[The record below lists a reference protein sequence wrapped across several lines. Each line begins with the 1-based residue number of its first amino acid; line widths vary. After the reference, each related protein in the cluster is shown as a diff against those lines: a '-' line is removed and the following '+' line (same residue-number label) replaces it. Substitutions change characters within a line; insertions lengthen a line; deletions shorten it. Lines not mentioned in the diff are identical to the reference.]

1 MKKNDFL
8 IISTAD
14 WDSPIQT
21 NKQYVSKEIAK
32 LGNRVLYIE
41 SLGVRKIQIK
51 KKDILRIFK
60 RIINNLLI
68 IKQQE
73 KNIWVLSFILF
84 PGATNKRIILI
95 NKIIFNFNLFIAMK
109 LLKFKKDYLWTY
121 NPLTS
126 LYLDINKFNS
136 SIYHAVDAIEYQPFM
151 PKDLIKRQEII
162 LSKKVDKIFV
172 TSKNIINKLKKY
184 NSNISY
190 FGNVCDYEHFSKS
203 LSTHID
209 DIPPD
214 IKSISK
220 PIIGFIGS
228 ISEYKLNYKLIYDV
242 AKSLKE
248 INFVFIGPTD
258 DSVNHSNLSRIKN
271 LKNVYLLG
279 FRKYKDLPSYCAFFD
294 VAWLPL
300 IHNNYTK
307 SMFPMKFFEYL
318 AAGLPIVST
327 NLESLKEFRNFV
339 YMSDDLSKIKVS
351 IKEALKNKNSNLTTR
366 LSLAMENTYQKRTK
380 KMLMELN

>member
-1 MKKNDFL
+1 MKNNDFL

-14 WDSPIQT
+14 WNSPIQT
-21 NKQYVSKEIAK
+21 NKQYVSREIAK
-32 LGNRVLYIE
+32 LGNRVLYVE

-51 KKDILRIFK
+51 KKDFFRIFK

-68 IKQQE
+68 IKQKE
-73 KNIWVLSFILF
+73 KNIWVLSPILF
-84 PGATNKRIILI
+84 PGATNKKIIFI
-95 NKIIFNFNLFIAMK
+95 NRVIFNFNLFIAMK
-109 LLKFKKDYLWTY
+109 FLNFKKEYLWTY

-126 LYLDINKFNS
+126 SYLNIAKFKS
-136 SIYHAVDAIEYQPFM
+136 SIYHAVDAIEHQPFM
-151 PKDLIKRQEII
+151 PKKHIEKQEII

-172 TSKNIINKLKKY
+172 TSKNIINKLKKH
-184 NSNISY
+184 NSNITY
-190 FGNVCDYEHFSKS
+190 FGNVCDYDHFSKA
-203 LSTHID
+203 LTTNTEN
-209 DIPPD
+209 IPLD
-214 IKSISK
+214 IKCINK

-228 ISEYKLNYKLIYDV
+228 ISEYKLNYKLIHNV
-242 AKSLKE
+242 ASSLKE

-258 DSVNHSNLSRIKN
+258 DSLNHSNLNRIKK
-271 LKNVYLLG
+271 LKNVYFLG
-279 FRKYKDLPSYCAFFD
+279 YRKYKSLPSYCAYFD

-318 AAGLPIVST
+318 AAGLPVVATDLQSIR
-327 NLESLKEFRNFV
+327 EFNKLV
-339 YMSDDLSKIKVS
+339 TITDDISKIKIS
-351 IKEALKNKNSNLTTR
+351 IIKALKNKDFNLKNR

>member
-32 LGNRVLYIE
+32 LGNRVLYVE
-41 SLGVRKIQIK
+41 SLGVRKIQMN
-51 KKDILRIFK
+51 KKDLLRIFK

-68 IKQQE
+68 IKQKE

-109 LLKFKKDYLWTY
+109 LLNFKQDYLWTY

-126 LYLDINKFNS
+126 LYLNVNNFNS
-136 SIYHAVDAIEYQPFM
+136 SIYHAVDAIEHQPFM

-258 DSVNHSNLSRIKN
+258 DSLNDSNLNRLKN
-271 LKNVYLLG
+271 LKNIYLLG

-327 NLESLKEFRNFV
+327 NLESLREFRKFV

-351 IKEALKNKNSNLTTR
+351 IKEALKNKNSNLTNR

>member
-1 MKKNDFL
+1 MKNNDFL

-14 WDSPIQT
+14 WNSPIQT
-21 NKQYVSKEIAK
+21 NKQYVSREIAK
-32 LGNRVLYIE
+32 LGNRVLYVE

-51 KKDILRIFK
+51 KKDFFRIFK

-68 IKQQE
+68 IKQKE
-73 KNIWVLSFILF
+73 KNIWVLSPILF
-84 PGATNKRIILI
+84 PGATNKKIIFI
-95 NKIIFNFNLFIAMK
+95 NRVIFNFNLFIAMK
-109 LLKFKKDYLWTY
+109 FLNFKKEYLWTY

-126 LYLDINKFNS
+126 LYLNIEKFKS
-136 SIYHAVDAIEYQPFM
+136 SIYHAVDAIEHQPFM
-151 PKDLIKRQEII
+151 PKKHIEKQEII

-172 TSKNIINKLKKY
+172 TSKNIINKLKKH
-184 NSNISY
+184 NSNITY
-190 FGNVCDYEHFSKS
+190 FGNVCDYDHFSKA
-203 LSTHID
+203 LTTNTEN
-209 DIPPD
+209 IPLD
-214 IKSISK
+214 IKCINK

-228 ISEYKLNYKLIYDV
+228 ISEYKLNYKLIHNV
-242 AKSLKE
+242 ASSLKE

-258 DSVNHSNLSRIKN
+258 DSLNHSNLNRIKK
-271 LKNVYLLG
+271 LKNVYFLG
-279 FRKYKDLPSYCAFFD
+279 YRKYKSLPSYCAYFD

-318 AAGLPIVST
+318 AAGLPVVATDLQSIR
-327 NLESLKEFRNFV
+327 EFNKLV
-339 YMSDDLSKIKVS
+339 TITDDISKIKIS
-351 IKEALKNKNSNLTTR
+351 IIKALKNKDFNLKNR

>member
-32 LGNRVLYIE
+32 LGNRVLYVE
-41 SLGVRKIQIK
+41 SLGVRKIQMN
-51 KKDILRIFK
+51 KKDLLRIFK

-68 IKQQE
+68 IKQKG

-109 LLKFKKDYLWTY
+109 LLNFKQDYLWTY

-126 LYLDINKFNS
+126 LYLNVNKFNS
-136 SIYHAVDAIEYQPFM
+136 SIYHAVDAIEHQPFM

-209 DIPPD
+209 DIPQD
-214 IKSISK
+214 IKCISK

-258 DSVNHSNLSRIKN
+258 DSLNHSNLNRLKN

-318 AAGLPIVST
+318 AAGLPIVTT
-327 NLESLKEFRNFV
+327 NLESLREFRKFV

-351 IKEALKNKNSNLTTR
+351 IKEALKNKNYNLTNR
-366 LSLAMENTYQKRTK
+366 LSLARENTYQKRTK

>member
-1 MKKNDFL
+1 MKNNDFL

-14 WDSPIQT
+14 WNSPIQT
-21 NKQYVSKEIAK
+21 NKQYVSREIAK
-32 LGNRVLYIE
+32 LGNRVLYVE

-51 KKDILRIFK
+51 KKDFFRIFK

-68 IKQQE
+68 IKQKE
-73 KNIWVLSFILF
+73 KNIWVLSPILF
-84 PGATNKRIILI
+84 PGATNKKIIFI
-95 NKIIFNFNLFIAMK
+95 NRVIFNFNLFIAMK
-109 LLKFKKDYLWTY
+109 FLNFKKEYLWTY

-126 LYLDINKFNS
+126 LYLNIAKFKS
-136 SIYHAVDAIEYQPFM
+136 SIYHAVDAIEHQPFM
-151 PKDLIKRQEII
+151 PKKHIEKQEII

-172 TSKNIINKLKKY
+172 TSKNIINKLKKH
-184 NSNISY
+184 NSNITY
-190 FGNVCDYEHFSKS
+190 FGNVCDYDHFSKA
-203 LSTHID
+203 LTTNTEN
-209 DIPPD
+209 IPLD
-214 IKSISK
+214 IKCINK

-228 ISEYKLNYKLIYDV
+228 ISEYKLNYKLIHNV
-242 AKSLKE
+242 ASSLKE

-258 DSVNHSNLSRIKN
+258 DSLNHSNLNRIKK
-271 LKNVYLLG
+271 LKNVYFLG
-279 FRKYKDLPSYCAFFD
+279 YRKYKSLPSYCAYFD

-318 AAGLPIVST
+318 AAGLPVVATDLQSIR
-327 NLESLKEFRNFV
+327 EFNKLV
-339 YMSDDLSKIKVS
+339 TITDDISKIKIAI
-351 IKEALKNKNSNLTTR
+351 IKALKNKDFNLKNR

>member
-1 MKKNDFL
+1 MKNNDFL

-14 WDSPIQT
+14 WNSPIQT
-21 NKQYVSKEIAK
+21 NKQYVSREIAK
-32 LGNRVLYIE
+32 LGNRVLYVE

-51 KKDILRIFK
+51 KKDFFRIFK

-68 IKQQE
+68 IKQKE
-73 KNIWVLSFILF
+73 KNIWVLSPLLF
-84 PGATNKRIILI
+84 PGATNKKIIFI
-95 NKIIFNFNLFIAMK
+95 NRVIFNFNLFIAMK
-109 LLKFKKDYLWTY
+109 FLNFKKEYLWTY

-126 LYLDINKFNS
+126 LYLNIAKFKS
-136 SIYHAVDAIEYQPFM
+136 SIYHAVDAIEHQPFM
-151 PKDLIKRQEII
+151 PKKHIEKQEII

-172 TSKNIINKLKKY
+172 TSKNIINKLKKH
-184 NSNISY
+184 NSNITY
-190 FGNVCDYEHFSKS
+190 FGNVCDYDHFSKA
-203 LSTHID
+203 LTTNTEN
-209 DIPPD
+209 IPLD
-214 IKSISK
+214 IKCINK

-228 ISEYKLNYKLIYDV
+228 ISEYKLNYKLIHNV
-242 AKSLKE
+242 ASSLKE

-258 DSVNHSNLSRIKN
+258 DSLNHSNLNRIKK
-271 LKNVYLLG
+271 LKNVYFLG
-279 FRKYKDLPSYCAFFD
+279 YRKYKSLPSYCAYFD

-318 AAGLPIVST
+318 AAGLPVVATDLQSIR
-327 NLESLKEFRNFV
+327 EFNKLV
-339 YMSDDLSKIKVS
+339 TITDDISKIKIS
-351 IKEALKNKNSNLTTR
+351 IIKALKNKDFNLKNR

>member
-32 LGNRVLYIE
+32 LGNRVLYVE
-41 SLGVRKIQIK
+41 SLGVRKIQMN
-51 KKDILRIFK
+51 KKDLLRIFK

-68 IKQQE
+68 IKQKE

-109 LLKFKKDYLWTY
+109 LLNFKQDYLWTY

-126 LYLDINKFNS
+126 LYLDINKFKS
-136 SIYHAVDAIEYQPFM
+136 SIYHAVDAIEHQPFM

-258 DSVNHSNLSRIKN
+258 DSLNHSNLNRLKN

-327 NLESLKEFRNFV
+327 NLESLREFRKFV

-351 IKEALKNKNSNLTTR
+351 IKEALKNKNSNLTNR

>member
-32 LGNRVLYIE
+32 LGNRVLYVE
-41 SLGVRKIQIK
+41 SLGVRKIQMN
-51 KKDILRIFK
+51 KKDLLRIFK

-68 IKQQE
+68 IKQKG

-109 LLKFKKDYLWTY
+109 LLNFKQDYLWTY

-126 LYLDINKFNS
+126 LYLNVNKFNS
-136 SIYHAVDAIEYQPFM
+136 SIYHAVDAIEHQPFM

-214 IKSISK
+214 IKCISK

-258 DSVNHSNLSRIKN
+258 DSLNHSNLNRLKN

-327 NLESLKEFRNFV
+327 NLESLKEFRKFV

-351 IKEALKNKNSNLTTR
+351 IKEALKNKNYNLTNR
-366 LSLAMENTYQKRTK
+366 LSLARENTYQKRTK

>member
-1 MKKNDFL
+1 MKNNDFL

-14 WDSPIQT
+14 WNSPIQT
-21 NKQYVSKEIAK
+21 NKQYVSREIAK
-32 LGNRVLYIE
+32 LGNRVLYVE

-51 KKDILRIFK
+51 KKDFFRIFK

-68 IKQQE
+68 IKQKE
-73 KNIWVLSFILF
+73 KNIWVLSPILF
-84 PGATNKRIILI
+84 PGATNKKIIFI
-95 NKIIFNFNLFIAMK
+95 NRVIFNFNLFIAMK
-109 LLKFKKDYLWTY
+109 FLNFKKEYLWTY

-126 LYLDINKFNS
+126 LYLNIAKFKS
-136 SIYHAVDAIEYQPFM
+136 SIYHAVDAIEHQPFM
-151 PKDLIKRQEII
+151 PKKHIEKQEII

-172 TSKNIINKLKKY
+172 TSKNIINKLKKH
-184 NSNISY
+184 NSNITY
-190 FGNVCDYEHFSKS
+190 FGNVCDYDHFSKA
-203 LSTHID
+203 LTTNTEN
-209 DIPPD
+209 IPLD
-214 IKSISK
+214 IKCINK

-228 ISEYKLNYKLIYDV
+228 ISEYKLNYKLIHNV
-242 AKSLKE
+242 ASSLKE

-258 DSVNHSNLSRIKN
+258 DSLNHSNLNRIKK
-271 LKNVYLLG
+271 LKNVYFLG
-279 FRKYKDLPSYCAFFD
+279 YRKYKSLPSYCAYFD

-318 AAGLPIVST
+318 AAGLPVVAT
-327 NLESLKEFRNFV
+327 DLESIREFNKLV
-339 YMSDDLSKIKVS
+339 TITDDISKIKIS
-351 IKEALKNKNSNLTTR
+351 IIKALKNKDFNLKNR

>member
-1 MKKNDFL
+1 MKNNDFL

-14 WDSPIQT
+14 WNSPIQT
-21 NKQYVSKEIAK
+21 NKQYVSREIAK
-32 LGNRVLYIE
+32 LGNRVLYVE

-51 KKDILRIFK
+51 KKDFFRIFK

-68 IKQQE
+68 IKQKE
-73 KNIWVLSFILF
+73 KNIWVLSPILF
-84 PGATNKRIILI
+84 PGATNKKIIFI
-95 NKIIFNFNLFIAMK
+95 NRVIFNFNLFIAMK
-109 LLKFKKDYLWTY
+109 FLNFKKEYLWTY

-126 LYLDINKFNS
+126 LYLNIAKFKS
-136 SIYHAVDAIEYQPFM
+136 SIYHAVDAIEHQPFM
-151 PKDLIKRQEII
+151 PKKHIEKQEII

-172 TSKNIINKLKKY
+172 TSKNIINKLKKH
-184 NSNISY
+184 NSNITY
-190 FGNVCDYEHFSKS
+190 FGNVCDYDHFSKA
-203 LSTHID
+203 LTTNTEN
-209 DIPPD
+209 IPLD
-214 IKSISK
+214 IKCINK

-228 ISEYKLNYKLIYDV
+228 ISEYKLNYKLIHNV
-242 AKSLKE
+242 ASSLKE

-258 DSVNHSNLSRIKN
+258 DSLNHSNLNRIKK
-271 LKNVYLLG
+271 LKNVYFLG
-279 FRKYKDLPSYCAFFD
+279 YRKYKSLPSYCAYFD

-318 AAGLPIVST
+318 AAGLPVVATDLQSIR
-327 NLESLKEFRNFV
+327 EFNKLV
-339 YMSDDLSKIKVS
+339 TITDDISKIKIS
-351 IKEALKNKNSNLTTR
+351 IIKALKNKDFNLKNR

>member
-21 NKQYVSKEIAK
+21 NKQYVSREIAN
-32 LGNRVLYIE
+32 LGNRVLYVE

-51 KKDILRIFK
+51 KKDLLRIFK
-60 RIINNLLI
+60 RIINNILI
-68 IKQQE
+68 IKKKE
-73 KNIWVLSFILF
+73 KNIWVLSPILF
-84 PGATNKRIILI
+84 PGATNK
-95 NKIIFNFNLFIAMK
+95 KIIFINRAIFIFNLFVAMK
-109 LLKFKKDYLWTY
+109 LLNFKKDYLWTY
-121 NPLTS
+121 NPLTP
-126 LYLDINKFNS
+126 LYLNIKKFKS
-136 SIYHAVDAIEYQPFM
+136 SIYHAVDAIEHQPFM
-151 PKDLIKRQEII
+151 PKKLIKNQEII

-172 TSKNIINKLKKY
+172 TSKNIINKLKIH

-203 LSTHID
+203 LTTHFD
-209 DIPPD
+209 NIPLD
-214 IKSISK
+214 IKKINK
-220 PIIGFIGS
+220 PIVGFIGS
-228 ISEYKLNYKLIYDV
+228 ISEYKLDYRLIYDV
-242 AKSLKE
+242 ANSLKG
-248 INFVFIGPTD
+248 INFVFIGPTND
-258 DSVNHSNLSRIKN
+258 NLHHSNLNRIKN
-271 LKNVYLLG
+271 LNNVYLLG
-279 FRKYKDLPSYCAFFD
+279 YRNYKYLPSYCAYFD

-318 AAGLPIVST
+318 AAGLPVVST
-327 NLESLKEFRNFV
+327 DLESIREFNKLV
-339 YMSDDLSKIKVS
+339 AISDDISKIKLS
-351 IKEALKNKNSNLTTR
+351 ITEALKNKNSNLKNR

>member
-1 MKKNDFL
+1 MKNNDFL

-21 NKQYVSKEIAK
+21 NKQYVSREIAK
-32 LGNRVLYIE
+32 LGNRVLYVE

-51 KKDILRIFK
+51 KKDFLRIFK

-68 IKQQE
+68 IKQKE
-73 KNIWVLSFILF
+73 KNIWVLSPILF
-84 PGATNKRIILI
+84 PGATNK
-95 NKIIFNFNLFIAMK
+95 KIIFINRVIFIFNLFIAMK
-109 LLKFKKDYLWTY
+109 LLNFKKEYLWTY

-126 LYLDINKFNS
+126 LYLNIKKFKS
-136 SIYHAVDAIEYQPFM
+136 SIYHAVDAIEHQPFM
-151 PKDLIKRQEII
+151 PKKHIEKQEII

-172 TSKNIINKLKKY
+172 TSKNIINKLKKH
-184 NSNISY
+184 NSNITY
-190 FGNVCDYEHFSKS
+190 FGNVCDYEHFSKA
-203 LSTHID
+203 LTTHID
-209 DIPPD
+209 NIPLD
-214 IKSISK
+214 IKCINK

-228 ISEYKLNYKLIYDV
+228 ISEYKLDYKLIHDV
-242 AKSLKE
+242 ANSLKE

-258 DSVNHSNLSRIKN
+258 DSLNHSNLNRIKK

-279 FRKYKDLPSYCAFFD
+279 YRKYNSLPSYCAYFD

-318 AAGLPIVST
+318 AAGLPVVST
-327 NLESLKEFRNFV
+327 DLESIREFNKLV
-339 YMSDDLSKIKVS
+339 AITDDISKIKIS
-351 IKEALKNKNSNLTTR
+351 IIEALKNKDFNLKNR

>member
-68 IKQQE
+68 IKQKE

-203 LSTHID
+203 LSTHFD

>member
-1 MKKNDFL
+1 MKNNDFL

-14 WDSPIQT
+14 WNSPIQT
-21 NKQYVSKEIAK
+21 NKQYVSREIAK
-32 LGNRVLYIE
+32 LGNRVLYVE

-51 KKDILRIFK
+51 KKDFFRIFK

-68 IKQQE
+68 IKQKE
-73 KNIWVLSFILF
+73 KNIWVLSPILF
-84 PGATNKRIILI
+84 PGATNKKIIFI
-95 NKIIFNFNLFIAMK
+95 NRVIFNFNLFIAMK
-109 LLKFKKDYLWTY
+109 FLNFKKEYLWTY

-126 LYLDINKFNS
+126 LYLNIEKFKS
-136 SIYHAVDAIEYQPFM
+136 SIYHAVDAIEHQPFM
-151 PKDLIKRQEII
+151 PKKHIEKQEII

-172 TSKNIINKLKKY
+172 TSKNIINKLKKH
-184 NSNISY
+184 NANITY
-190 FGNVCDYEHFSKS
+190 FGNVCDYDHFSKA
-203 LSTHID
+203 LTTNTEN
-209 DIPPD
+209 IPLD
-214 IKSISK
+214 IKCINK

-228 ISEYKLNYKLIYDV
+228 ISEYKLNYKLIHNV
-242 AKSLKE
+242 ASSLKE

-258 DSVNHSNLSRIKN
+258 DSLNHSNLNRIKK
-271 LKNVYLLG
+271 LKNVYFLG
-279 FRKYKDLPSYCAFFD
+279 YRKYKSLPSYCAYFD

-318 AAGLPIVST
+318 AAGLPVVATDLQSIR
-327 NLESLKEFRNFV
+327 EFNKLV
-339 YMSDDLSKIKVS
+339 TITDDISKIKIS
-351 IKEALKNKNSNLTTR
+351 IIKALKNKDFNLKNR

>member
-68 IKQQE
+68 IKQKE

>member
-68 IKQQE
+68 IKQKG

-258 DSVNHSNLSRIKN
+258 DSLNHSNLGRIKN

-339 YMSDDLSKIKVS
+339 YMSDDLSEIKVS

>member
-1 MKKNDFL
+1 MKNNDFL

-14 WDSPIQT
+14 WNSPIQT
-21 NKQYVSKEIAK
+21 NKQYVSREIAK
-32 LGNRVLYIE
+32 LGNRVLYVE

-51 KKDILRIFK
+51 KKDFFRIFK

-68 IKQQE
+68 IKQKE
-73 KNIWVLSFILF
+73 KNIWVLSPILF
-84 PGATNKRIILI
+84 PGATNKKIIFI
-95 NKIIFNFNLFIAMK
+95 NRVIFNFNLFIAMK
-109 LLKFKKDYLWTY
+109 FLNFKKEYLWTY

-126 LYLDINKFNS
+126 LYLNIAKFKS
-136 SIYHAVDAIEYQPFM
+136 SIYHAVDAIEHQPFM
-151 PKDLIKRQEII
+151 PKKHIEKQEII

-172 TSKNIINKLKKY
+172 TSKNIIYKLKKH
-184 NSNISY
+184 NSNITY
-190 FGNVCDYEHFSKS
+190 FGNVCDYDHFSKA
-203 LSTHID
+203 LTTNTEN
-209 DIPPD
+209 IPLD
-214 IKSISK
+214 IKCINK

-228 ISEYKLNYKLIYDV
+228 ISEYKLNYKLIHNV
-242 AKSLKE
+242 ASSLKE

-258 DSVNHSNLSRIKN
+258 DSLNHSNLNRIKK
-271 LKNVYLLG
+271 LKNVYFLG
-279 FRKYKDLPSYCAFFD
+279 YRKYKSLPSYCAYFD

-318 AAGLPIVST
+318 AAGLPVVATDLQSIR
-327 NLESLKEFRNFV
+327 EFNKLV
-339 YMSDDLSKIKVS
+339 TITDDISKIKIS
-351 IKEALKNKNSNLTTR
+351 IIKALKNKDFNLKNR

>member
-1 MKKNDFL
+1 
-8 IISTAD
+8 
-14 WDSPIQT
+14 
-21 NKQYVSKEIAK
+21 
-32 LGNRVLYIE
+32 
-41 SLGVRKIQIK
+41 
-51 KKDILRIFK
+51 
-60 RIINNLLI
+60 
-68 IKQQE
+68 
-73 KNIWVLSFILF
+73 
-84 PGATNKRIILI
+84 
-95 NKIIFNFNLFIAMK
+95 MK

>member
-1 MKKNDFL
+1 MKNNDFL

-14 WDSPIQT
+14 WNSPIQT
-21 NKQYVSKEIAK
+21 NKQYVSREIAK
-32 LGNRVLYIE
+32 LGNRVLYVE

-51 KKDILRIFK
+51 KKDFFRIFK

-68 IKQQE
+68 IKQKE
-73 KNIWVLSFILF
+73 KNIWVLSPILF
-84 PGATNKRIILI
+84 PGATNKKIIFI
-95 NKIIFNFNLFIAMK
+95 NRVIFNFNLFIAMK
-109 LLKFKKDYLWTY
+109 FLNFKKEYLWTY

-126 LYLDINKFNS
+126 LYLNIAKFKS
-136 SIYHAVDAIEYQPFM
+136 SIYHAVDAIEHQPFM
-151 PKDLIKRQEII
+151 PKKHIEKQEII

-172 TSKNIINKLKKY
+172 TSKNIFNKLKKH
-184 NSNISY
+184 NSNITY
-190 FGNVCDYEHFSKS
+190 FGNVCDYDHFSKA
-203 LSTHID
+203 LTTNTEN
-209 DIPPD
+209 IPLD
-214 IKSISK
+214 IKCINK

-228 ISEYKLNYKLIYDV
+228 ISEYKLNYKLIHNV
-242 AKSLKE
+242 ASSLEE

-258 DSVNHSNLSRIKN
+258 DSLNHSNLNRIKK
-271 LKNVYLLG
+271 LKNVYFLG
-279 FRKYKDLPSYCAFFD
+279 YRKYKSLPSYCAYFD

-318 AAGLPIVST
+318 AAGLPVVAT
-327 NLESLKEFRNFV
+327 DLESIREFNKLV
-339 YMSDDLSKIKVS
+339 AITDDISKIKTS
-351 IKEALKNKNSNLTTR
+351 IIEALKNKDFNLKNR

>member
-1 MKKNDFL
+1 MKNNDFL

-14 WDSPIQT
+14 WNSPIQT
-21 NKQYVSKEIAK
+21 NKQYVSREIAK
-32 LGNRVLYIE
+32 LGNRVLYVE

-51 KKDILRIFK
+51 KKDFFRIFK

-68 IKQQE
+68 IKQKE
-73 KNIWVLSFILF
+73 KNIWVLSPILF
-84 PGATNKRIILI
+84 PGATNKKIIFI
-95 NKIIFNFNLFIAMK
+95 NRVIFNFNLFIAMK
-109 LLKFKKDYLWTY
+109 FLNFKKEYLWTY

-126 LYLDINKFNS
+126 LYLNIAKFKS
-136 SIYHAVDAIEYQPFM
+136 SIYHAVDAIEHQPFM
-151 PKDLIKRQEII
+151 PKKHIEKQEII

-172 TSKNIINKLKKY
+172 TSKNIINKLKKH
-184 NSNISY
+184 NSNITY
-190 FGNVCDYEHFSKS
+190 FGNVCDYDHFSKA
-203 LSTHID
+203 LTTNTEN
-209 DIPPD
+209 IPLD
-214 IKSISK
+214 IKCINK

-228 ISEYKLNYKLIYDV
+228 ISEYKLNYKLIHNV
-242 AKSLKE
+242 ASSLKE

-258 DSVNHSNLSRIKN
+258 DSLNHSNLNRIKK
-271 LKNVYLLG
+271 LKNVYFLG
-279 FRKYKDLPSYCAFFD
+279 YRKYKSLPSYCAYFD

-318 AAGLPIVST
+318 AAGLPVVAT
-327 NLESLKEFRNFV
+327 DLESIREFNKLV
-339 YMSDDLSKIKVS
+339 TITDDISKIKIAI
-351 IKEALKNKNSNLTTR
+351 IKALKNKDFNLKNR

>member
-1 MKKNDFL
+1 MKNNDFL

-21 NKQYVSKEIAK
+21 NKQYVSREIAK

-41 SLGVRKIQIK
+41 SLGVRKIQMK
-51 KKDILRIFK
+51 KKDLLRILK
-60 RIINNLLI
+60 RIINNLII
-68 IKQQE
+68 IKQKE
-73 KNIWVLSFILF
+73 ENIWVLSCILF
-84 PGATNKRIILI
+84 PGATNKIIILI
-95 NKIIFNFNLFIAMK
+95 NRMIFNFNLFIAMK
-109 LLKFKKDYLWTY
+109 LLNFHKDYLWTY

-126 LYLDINKFNS
+126 LYLNINKFKS
-136 SIYHAVDAIEYQPFM
+136 SIYHAVDAIEHQPFM

-172 TSKNIINKLKKY
+172 TSKNIVNKLKKY

-209 DIPPD
+209 DIPTD

-258 DSVNHSNLSRIKN
+258 DSLNHSNLNRIKN
-271 LKNVYLLG
+271 LKNVYFLG

-294 VAWLPL
+294 VGWLPL

-318 AAGLPIVST
+318 AAGLPVVST
-327 NLESLKEFRNFV
+327 NLESLREFRNFV
-339 YMSDDLSKIKVS
+339 TMSDDLSKIKVS
-351 IKEALKNKNSNLTTR
+351 IKDALKNKNSNLKNR

>member
-32 LGNRVLYIE
+32 LGNRVLYVE
-41 SLGVRKIQIK
+41 SLGVRKIQMN
-51 KKDILRIFK
+51 KKDLLRIFK

-68 IKQQE
+68 IKQKG

-109 LLKFKKDYLWTY
+109 LLNFKQDYLWTY

-126 LYLDINKFNS
+126 LYLNVNKFNS
-136 SIYHAVDAIEYQPFM
+136 SIYHAVDAIEHQPFM

-172 TSKNIINKLKKY
+172 TSRNIINKLKKY

-209 DIPPD
+209 DIPQD
-214 IKSISK
+214 IKCISK

-258 DSVNHSNLSRIKN
+258 DSLNHSNLNRLKN

-318 AAGLPIVST
+318 AAGLPVVST
-327 NLESLKEFRNFV
+327 NLESLREFRNFV
-339 YMSDDLSKIKVS
+339 AMSDDLSKIK
-351 IKEALKNKNSNLTTR
+351 IAIIEALKNKEFNLKNR

>member
-1 MKKNDFL
+1 MKNNDFL

-14 WDSPIQT
+14 WNSPIQT
-21 NKQYVSKEIAK
+21 NKQYVSREIAK
-32 LGNRVLYIE
+32 LGNRVLYVE

-51 KKDILRIFK
+51 KKDFFRIFK

-68 IKQQE
+68 IKQKE
-73 KNIWVLSFILF
+73 KNIWVLSPILF
-84 PGATNKRIILI
+84 PGATNKKIIFI
-95 NKIIFNFNLFIAMK
+95 NRLIFNFNLFIAMK
-109 LLKFKKDYLWTY
+109 FLNFKKEYLWTY

-126 LYLDINKFNS
+126 LYLNIAKFKS
-136 SIYHAVDAIEYQPFM
+136 SIYHAVDAIEHQPFM
-151 PKDLIKRQEII
+151 PKKHIEKQEII

-172 TSKNIINKLKKY
+172 TSKNIINKLKKH
-184 NSNISY
+184 NANITY
-190 FGNVCDYEHFSKS
+190 FGNVCDYDHFSKA
-203 LSTHID
+203 LTTNTEN
-209 DIPPD
+209 IPLD
-214 IKSISK
+214 IKCINK

-228 ISEYKLNYKLIYDV
+228 ISEYKLNYKLIHNV
-242 AKSLKE
+242 ASSLKE

-258 DSVNHSNLSRIKN
+258 DSLNHSNLNRIKK
-271 LKNVYLLG
+271 LKNVYFLG
-279 FRKYKDLPSYCAFFD
+279 YRKYKSLPSYCAYFD

-318 AAGLPIVST
+318 AAGLPVVAT
-327 NLESLKEFRNFV
+327 DLESIREFNKLV
-339 YMSDDLSKIKVS
+339 TITDDISKIKIS
-351 IKEALKNKNSNLTTR
+351 IIKALKNKDFNLKNR

>member
-1 MKKNDFL
+1 MKNNDFL

-14 WDSPIQT
+14 WNSPIQT
-21 NKQYVSKEIAK
+21 NKQYVSREIAN
-32 LGNRVLYIE
+32 LGNRVLYVE

-51 KKDILRIFK
+51 KKDIYRIFK

-68 IKQQE
+68 IKQKE
-73 KNIWVLSFILF
+73 KNIWVLSPILF
-84 PGATNKRIILI
+84 PGAKNK
-95 NKIIFNFNLFIAMK
+95 KIIFINRLIFNLNLFIAMK
-109 LLKFKKDYLWTY
+109 LLNFKKDYLWTY

-126 LYLDINKFNS
+126 LYLNIKKFKS
-136 SIYHAVDAIEYQPFM
+136 SIYHAVDAIEHQPFM
-151 PKDLIKRQEII
+151 PKKLIENQEIV

-172 TSKNIINKLKKY
+172 TSKNIINKLKIH
-184 NSNISY
+184 NSNITY
-190 FGNVCDYEHFSKS
+190 FGNVCDYEHFSKA
-203 LSTHID
+203 LTTHID
-209 DIPPD
+209 KIPSD
-214 IKSISK
+214 IKCINK

-228 ISEYKLNYKLIYDV
+228 ISEYKLDYKLIQDV
-242 AKSLKE
+242 ANSLKE

-258 DSVNHSNLSRIKN
+258 DSLNYSNLNRIKN

-279 FRKYKDLPSYCAFFD
+279 YRDYISLPSYCAYFD

-318 AAGLPIVST
+318 AAGLPVVST
-327 NLESLKEFRNFV
+327 DLESLREFNKLV
-339 YMSDDLSKIKVS
+339 AITDDISKIKIS
-351 IKEALKNKNSNLTTR
+351 IIEALKNKDFNLKNR

-380 KMLMELN
+380 KMLMELS

>member
-1 MKKNDFL
+1 MKNNDFL

-14 WDSPIQT
+14 WNSPIQT
-21 NKQYVSKEIAK
+21 NKQYVSREIAK
-32 LGNRVLYIE
+32 LGNRVLYVE

-51 KKDILRIFK
+51 KKDFFRIFK

-68 IKQQE
+68 IKQKE
-73 KNIWVLSFILF
+73 KNIWVLSPILF
-84 PGATNKRIILI
+84 PGATNKKIIFI
-95 NKIIFNFNLFIAMK
+95 NRVIFNFNLFIAMK
-109 LLKFKKDYLWTY
+109 FLNFKKEYLWTY

-126 LYLDINKFNS
+126 LYLNIAKFKS
-136 SIYHAVDAIEYQPFM
+136 SIYHAVDAIEHQPFM
-151 PKDLIKRQEII
+151 PKKHIEKQEII

-172 TSKNIINKLKKY
+172 TSKNIINKLKKH
-184 NSNISY
+184 NANITY
-190 FGNVCDYEHFSKS
+190 FGNVCDYDHFSKA
-203 LSTHID
+203 LTTNTEN
-209 DIPPD
+209 IPLD
-214 IKSISK
+214 IKCINK

-228 ISEYKLNYKLIYDV
+228 ISEYKLNYKLIHNV
-242 AKSLKE
+242 ASSLKE

-258 DSVNHSNLSRIKN
+258 DSLNHSNLNRIKK
-271 LKNVYLLG
+271 LKNVYFLG
-279 FRKYKDLPSYCAFFD
+279 YRKYKSLPSYCAYFD

-318 AAGLPIVST
+318 AAGLPVVATDLQSIR
-327 NLESLKEFRNFV
+327 EFNKLV
-339 YMSDDLSKIKVS
+339 TITDDISKIKIS
-351 IKEALKNKNSNLTTR
+351 IIKALKNKDFNLKNR

>member
-1 MKKNDFL
+1 MKNNDFL

-21 NKQYVSKEIAK
+21 NKQYVSRELAK
-32 LGNRVLYIE
+32 LGNRVLYVE
-41 SLGVRKIQIK
+41 SLGVRKIQMK
-51 KKDILRIFK
+51 KKDLLRILK
-60 RIINNLLI
+60 RIINNLII
-68 IKQQE
+68 IKQKE

-95 NKIIFNFNLFIAMK
+95 NRMIFNFNLFIAMK
-109 LLKFKKDYLWTY
+109 LLNFNKDYLWTY

-126 LYLDINKFNS
+126 LYLNINKFKS

-172 TSKNIINKLKKY
+172 TSKNIIKKLKKY

-248 INFVFIGPTD
+248 FNFVFIGPTD
-258 DSVNHSNLSRIKN
+258 DSLNHSNLNRLKN

-318 AAGLPIVST
+318 AAGLPVVST
-327 NLESLKEFRNFV
+327 NLESLREFRNFV
-339 YMSDDLSKIKVS
+339 YMSDNLSKIKVS
-351 IKEALKNKNSNLTTR
+351 IKDALKNKNSNLKNR
-366 LSLAMENTYQKRTK
+366 LSLAMENTYKKRTK